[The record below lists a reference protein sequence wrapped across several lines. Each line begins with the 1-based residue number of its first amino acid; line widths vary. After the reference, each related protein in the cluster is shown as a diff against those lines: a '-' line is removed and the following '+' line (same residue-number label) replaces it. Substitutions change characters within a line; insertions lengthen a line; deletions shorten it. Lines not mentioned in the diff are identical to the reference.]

1 MERNKLRLLHI
12 RDSIEKILEYSGEI
26 TFDQFSKNDKEY
38 DAILMRIIVI
48 GESVNELSNKF
59 KEQYHDLP
67 WHQAVGLRNQIA
79 HGYIDIKPEIIWDT
93 VKNDLPDL
101 KKKVEEILGNL

>member
-12 RDSIEKILEYSGEI
+12 RDSIEKIFEYSNEI
-26 TFDQFSKNDKEY
+26 TFDEFAKNNKDY

-48 GESVNELSNKF
+48 GESVNELGNEF

-93 VKNDLPDL
+93 VKSDLPEL
-101 KKKVEEILGNL
+101 KKQVDQILDNY